1 MKIGEISKIVERILN
16 NDPMARNDDR
26 YLYLE
31 VVREIKPS
39 VLYEPFAMAYMDKD
53 LPSTETVRRSR
64 QKVQEQNPNLGA
76 DSDVVAMRD
85 IKEQEFFEFAI
96 KGW

>member
-1 MKIGEISKIVERILN
+1 MKIGEVSKIVERILN
-16 NDPMARNDDR
+16 DDPMARNDDR

-31 VVREIKPS
+31 VVKEIKPS
-39 VLYEPFAMAYMDKD
+39 VLYEPFAMAFMDKD

-64 QKVQEQNPNLGA
+64 QKIQEQNSNLGA
-76 DSDVVAMRD
+76 DPDVEAMRG
-85 IKEQEFFEFAI
+85 IKEQEFFEFAV